1 MKALKFIAGIWFVG
15 LALVA
20 TTTQTFA
27 QIVLPEIIVRAAN
40 YKYLNAMNTDDVAQP
55 VSMIEQYAA
64 AYDIKGTTFYED
76 DHDNYFISFLIP
88 EGKILAAYDK
98 DGTLLRTV
106 EKYKNVD
113 VPRAVKQAVAD
124 KYPKWAITKDVYLV
138 NYQAK
143 DGGVF
148 SKQYKLLLENGDKRL
163 RVKITDTGEFL

>member
-1 MKALKFIAGIWFVG
+1 MKNFKFITGILFVG
-15 LALVA
+15 LALAA
-20 TTTQTFA
+20 TTAQTLA
-27 QIVLPEIIVRAAN
+27 QVMLPEIIVRATN
-40 YKYLNAMNTDDVAQP
+40 YKYLNAMNTDEVAQP

-113 VPRAVKQAVAD
+113 VPRA
-124 KYPKWAITKDVYLV
+124 
-138 NYQAK
+138 
-143 DGGVF
+143 
-148 SKQYKLLLENGDKRL
+148 
-163 RVKITDTGEFL
+163 